1 MSAQEGLDLVVDARV
16 DASGYPAEIAVD
28 ALEPGGEFR
37 TRVGPFGAEEVFRL
51 DESRARRRCR
61 RRRRRGRGE
70 SLGPVDHLLHR
81 RRRRDLLGQ
90 LFQVVLRQR
99 SRPRPRR
106 GDRDRQSASLGREG
120 HGLQPRFRIGLVDD
134 GRREVRRVF
143 FPHRCTAGVAAL
155 AERGGLQTC
164 GVWRQDR
171 DSSRDGN
178 AVIGGL
184 FVSRPQLH
192 VCEEQRCRLL
202 AVLGSVLSEVV
213 RRRS

>member
-28 ALEPGGEFR
+28 ALEPGGESR

-51 DESRARRRCR
+51 DESRAGRRC
-61 RRRRRGRGE
+61 RRRGRGE

-184 FVSRPQLH
+184 FASRPQLH
-192 VCEEQRCRLL
+192 VCGEQRCRLL
-202 AVLGSVLSEVV
+202 AVSGSVLSEVV